1 MKSLAAFLA
10 QSGDLRRFGFGLIWS
25 MLGTIAV
32 RLTPLIT
39 TILISRWFG
48 VEVVGEFAVAY
59 GTLMSA
65 GMLAATGV
73 SLMAIRNI
81 AAEADR
87 APEFAG
93 RIAGLAI
100 MLTAASGFLLASVF
114 FFFADA
120 IAGRMLNQ
128 PELAPFLVIIA
139 PAILLNAMS
148 QVQIAIL
155 TGLQCFRSIARLN
168 IGYGLALILAVPAG
182 LWLYGLAGC
191 FIAMA
196 LSTLGL
202 GLAAYPVMRR
212 ALAQRGIS
220 VTFAGALSEWPLIT
234 KFALP
239 ALLASLLFEPVNWIC
254 TAIIV
259 STPNGLAEVG
269 VYYIAMQLETLLLFV
284 PQIVVQVI
292 MPMLSK
298 GFGAHDRGRVLTV
311 IGMSVGT
318 NALIALGFVGVM
330 LLFGDLVLGVFRL
343 DLNQHWP
350 VFALAVANAAV
361 MSLAAPLGPV
371 PASSGYTWTG
381 LAITAGWAATFIA
394 GTWIMREQGA
404 EGAFTA
410 RLVAWSA
417 QSVIYVFFTYYA
429 VRRVCGGP
437 RLAAKT

>member
-1 MKSLAAFLA
+1 MKSLAAFLR
-10 QSGDLRRFGFGLIWS
+10 QSGDLRRFGFGVIWTTMGS
-25 MLGTIAV
+25 VAV
-32 RLTPLIT
+32 RLTPLVT

-48 VEVVGEFAVAY
+48 IEVVGEFAVAY

-100 MLTAASGFLLASVF
+100 MLTAGSGLLLASVF
-114 FFFADA
+114 FFFAEP
-120 IAGRMLNQ
+120 IASGMLKH
-128 PELAPFLVIIA
+128 PELAPFLAIIA

-155 TGLQCFRSIARLN
+155 TGLQKFRSIAHLN
-168 IGYGLALILAVPAG
+168 IAYGAALILAVPAG

-196 LSTLGL
+196 LATLGL
-202 GLAAYPVMRR
+202 GLSAYPVMRR
-212 ALAQRGIS
+212 ALAERGIT

-259 STPNGLAEVG
+259 ATPNGLAEAG
-269 VYYIAMQLETLLLFV
+269 VYYIAMQVETLLLFV
-284 PQIVVQVI
+284 PQVVVQVVI
-292 MPMLSK
+292 PMLSK
-298 GFGAHDRGRVLTV
+298 GFGDRDRGRVLTV

-318 NALIALGFVGVM
+318 NALIALGFMGVM
-330 LLFGDLVLGVFRL
+330 FLFGSLVLDLFRL
-343 DLNQHWP
+343 DLEQHWP
-350 VFALAVANAAV
+350 VFVLAVANAAV
-361 MSLAAPLGPV
+361 MSLAAPLGPI

-381 LAITAGWAATFIA
+381 LGITAGWATMFIA
-394 GTWIMREQGA
+394 GTWLLREQGA

-410 RLVAWSA
+410 RLIAWSA
-417 QSVIYVFFTYYA
+417 QSVIYVFFTHYA
-429 VRRVCGGP
+429 VRAVCGQ
-437 RLAAKT
+437 RAA